1 LNLLL
6 QAWPKN
12 PAKPQFTNIGLP
24 GGLLAA
30 KKAVQGA
37 LPKPPLGNTN
47 ESSALW
53 IQSFATAF
61 VSGHVPGLDNRSLDN
76 LKVTFIPTRRKVLRR
91 CREWMLPASI
101 PVEPPLIPTAS
112 SPCGGPSLRVQSVM
126 RSASFLILSCRR
138 V

>member
-12 PAKPQFTNIGLP
+12 PAKPLFIKFGLP

-53 IQSFATAF
+53 IQHFRCCVFVTA
-61 VSGHVPGLDNRSLDN
+61 RSE
-76 LKVTFIPTRRKVLRR
+76 F
-91 CREWMLPASI
+91 
-101 PVEPPLIPTAS
+101 
-112 SPCGGPSLRVQSVM
+112 GQSECQVYSNAPEGFEEM
-126 RSASFLILSCRR
+126 S
-138 V
+138 